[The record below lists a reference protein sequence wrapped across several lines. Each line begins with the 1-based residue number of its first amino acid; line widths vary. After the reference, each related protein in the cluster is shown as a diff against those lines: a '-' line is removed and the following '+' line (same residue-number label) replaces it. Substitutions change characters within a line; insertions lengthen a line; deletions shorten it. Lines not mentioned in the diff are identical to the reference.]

1 MSGTLFVVATPI
13 GNLEDL
19 SPRARQTLAD
29 VDLIAAEDTRHT
41 GRLLSHFGVETRLL
55 ALHDHNEIDRAERVI
70 RELAAGRSVA
80 LVSDAGTP
88 LISDPGY
95 RLVKAAHEAGI
106 NVSPIPGP
114 SAMIAALSVA
124 GLATDRFCF
133 EGFLPAKKKGRRD
146 ALAGLANETRTMVFY
161 ESVHRMESSVADMVE
176 VFGRARSV
184 FLGREMSKMHEQCI
198 STTLGEL
205 ARQVMDDEIT
215 QKGEIVVVVAGGDR
229 VTSSAI
235 DSDSLLH
242 DLAALLPKKEVAR
255 IVAKAT
261 GEKRN
266 ALYQRLLDMASAA
279 DSD

>member
-55 ALHDHNEIDRAERVI
+55 ALHDHNETDRAEMVI

-133 EGFLPAKKKGRRD
+133 EGFLPAKKKGRCD

-161 ESVHRMESSVADMVE
+161 ESVHRMEGSVADMVE
-176 VFGRARSV
+176 VFGGMRSV

-205 ARQVMDDEIT
+205 SRQVMENEIT
-215 QKGEIVVVVAGGDR
+215 QKGELVIVVAGSDQA
-229 VTSSAI
+229 TSSAI
-235 DSDSLLH
+235 DSDTLLH

-266 ALYQRLLDMASAA
+266 ALYQRLLDL
-279 DSD
+279 

>member
-55 ALHDHNEIDRAERVI
+55 ALHDHNEADRAEMVI

-95 RLVKAAHEAGI
+95 RLVKAAHDAGI

-146 ALAGLANETRTMVFY
+146 TLADLANETRTMVFY

-184 FLGREMSKMHEQCI
+184 FLGREMSKLHEQCI

-205 ARQVMDDEIT
+205 ARQVEENEIT
-215 QKGEIVVVVAGGDR
+215 QKGELVIVVAGSDQ

-242 DLAALLPKKEVAR
+242 DLAALLPKKEAAR

-266 ALYQRLLDMASAA
+266 VLYKRLLDL
-279 DSD
+279 

>member
-41 GRLLSHFGVETRLL
+41 GRLLSHFGVQTRLL
-55 ALHDHNEIDRAERVI
+55 ALHDHNETDRAEMVI

-161 ESVHRMESSVADMVE
+161 ESVHRMEDSVADMVE
-176 VFGRARSV
+176 VFGGTRSV

-205 ARQVMDDEIT
+205 SRQVTENEIT
-215 QKGEIVVVVAGGDR
+215 QKGELVIVVAGSDK

-266 ALYQRLLDMASAA
+266 ALYQRLLDL
-279 DSD
+279 